1 MYLTVNSKYNPF
13 TYDELIKPLQDQALI
28 YNDIY
33 KLSKEN
39 VDLAEKIR
47 DNEIKEEE
55 RKQKYQDRID
65 QAAAAFGSLE
75 QMVGDE
81 YDWDSLNLS
90 WGDKT
95 GKDAWNAQYQDAL
108 NALQNNPWDP
118 ETFRKIGGLYS
129 TYQQSIAPALVQQ
142 TYERDKRDKEE
153 QIRQQQEFQSLE
165 AAKARD
171 AQAKEAQLSRDA
183 ANLENEQA
191 IRSALLPYAFAGV
204 SKEGLTAIENHIFNG
219 DSLALSA
226 EDLKAAG
233 AFEAQKKS
241 KSGSTS
247 AGSDKI
253 KLSESAPVGPAT
265 NIETIRFIT
274 LLRDPNS
281 NIYFGYRG
289 SKSYNNLTYAK
300 WDGTIIDDINK
311 KPGYSGS
318 KSPFAYSGEEINLNT
333 IIKHGLAEHTN
344 YEENAPKYLK
354 YSEDEKNIKEAMKG
368 ANTQIEEEKKKLKI
382 EDYGKTW
389 IVLQAEGN
397 TDGRRG
403 KQEYMIIANPNLKD
417 KYSDL
422 EDFQYKPE
430 QSNNSN

>member
-183 ANLENEQA
+183 ENLKNKQA

-233 AFEAQKKS
+233 AFEVKKKG

-247 AGSDKI
+247 ADSGKI
-253 KLSESAPVGPAT
+253 KLSDSAPVGPAT
-265 NIETIRFIT
+265 NIETKRFIN
-274 LLRDPNS
+274 LLQEPNS

-289 SKSYNNLTYAK
+289 SGSYNSLTYAK
-300 WDGTIIDDINK
+300 WNGIIIKGINK
-311 KPGYSGS
+311 RTGFSGS

-333 IIKHGLAEHTN
+333 IIEHGLAKHTN

-354 YSEDEKNIKEAMKG
+354 YSEDEKNIKEAMEG
-368 ANTQIEEEKKKLKI
+368 ANTQIEKEKDTLKI

-389 IVLQAEGN
+389 IVLQAEGD
-397 TDGRRG
+397 TDARSG
-403 KQEYMIIANPNLKD
+403 KQEYMIIANPNLED

-430 QSNNSN
+430 